1 MTTTRSVFLG
11 LILSVGLVAA
21 APAGADKTY
30 RLTGKVIQVSDGD
43 TLTLRT
49 DQNHR
54 IRLASID
61 APEKSGG
68 SKRPGQPYSE
78 ASRQFLSDRVAG
90 KTVTLICYE
99 KDRYDRHICDVPDEV
114 GTVNQSLVAAGLA
127 WANQQARGRY
137 LRDKRLIGIEAEAR
151 AQKLGLWA
159 EPKPIAPWVWRFEC
173 WNKGKCGP

>member
-1 MTTTRSVFLG
+1 MTIARSVFLG
-11 LILSVGLVAA
+11 LVFFVGLGAG
-21 APAGADKTY
+21 APAGADTTY

-43 TLTLRT
+43 TLTLRA

-78 ASRQFLSDRVAG
+78 PSRQFLADRVAG
-90 KTVTLICYE
+90 QTVTLICYE
-99 KDRYDRHICDVPDEV
+99 KDRYDRHICDIPDGV
-114 GTVNQSLVAAGLA
+114 GTVNEALVAAGLA
-127 WANQQARGRY
+127 WANQQAKGRY
-137 LRDKRLIGIEAEAR
+137 LRDKRLIGIEAKAR

-159 EPKPIAPWVWRFEC
+159 QPKPVAPWVWRFEC
-173 WNKGKCGP
+173 WNKGNCGP